1 MSNID
6 KKLVVLIPA
15 FNESENI
22 AGVISQIPREIPGIF
37 SVQILVINDGSTDDT
52 ASQAHLAGAD
62 NIINNPKNLGL
73 GKTFSLGLEQALF
86 MDADIIVNIDG
97 DGQFDPRD
105 IPRLIQPIIKQR
117 ADMVTG
123 SRFLQKEKIKNLTWI
138 KKIGNLAFTKLI
150 CSIIK
155 QKLTDTQ
162 CGFRAYSKET
172 ALKLNLFGKFSYT
185 QEVFINLANKD
196 ITIAEIPITVKYF
209 DKRKSKISGN
219 LILYGFRSLGIIANT
234 TRDTQPISFF
244 GLPGFILF
252 TLGCVSGLY
261 SFIYW
266 LIYLK
271 TTPVKTLV
279 TVAIFLMLSGL
290 LLIIFGLLAD
300 MIKRSKQT
308 QEEILYRLKKQ
319 ELIKYKR

>member
-1 MSNID
+1 MDNIK

-15 FNESENI
+15 FNESGAI
-22 AGVISQIPREIPGIF
+22 RGVISQIPREIPGILN
-37 SVQILVINDGSTDDT
+37 VQILVINDGSSDDT
-52 ASQAHLAGAD
+52 ATQARLAGAD
-62 NIINNPKNLGL
+62 CIVDNPRNLGL
-73 GKTFSLGLEQALF
+73 GKTFNLGLEKALF
-86 MDADIIVNIDG
+86 MGADIIVNIDG

-105 IPRLIQPIIKQR
+105 IPRLIQPILEQK

-123 SRFLQKEKIKNLTWI
+123 SRFLQKEKIKNLPWL
-138 KKIGNLAFTKLI
+138 KKIGNWAFTKLI

-172 ALKLNLFGKFSYT
+172 ALKLNLFGKFTYT
-185 QEVFINLANKD
+185 QEVFINLADKN
-196 ITIAEIPITVKYF
+196 ITITEIPIKVKYF

-219 LILYGFRSLGIIANT
+219 LIIYGFRSLGIIANA

-244 GLPGFILF
+244 GLPGLMLFIL
-252 TLGCVSGLY
+252 GCAGGLY

-279 TVAIFLMLSGL
+279 TVAIFLMISGL

-308 QEEILYRLKKQ
+308 QEEILYQLKKN
-319 ELIKYKR
+319 KYTKVDE